1 MTLFQEQDQMSLAQ
15 CSMTAR
21 KGDIRPS
28 MTTGDYTRPYKAI
41 QGHTRPYKAIQCH
54 IRPQTAIQY
63 HNVPQKITICPHCF
77 LLNFIFTQRNIF
89 CSPEHFLFQCTFFAP
104 LHILYSLAHFFPC
117 TLVFPFGTFFT
128 HVSTKRTRRRTTTTK
143 LP

>member
-63 HNVPQKITICPHCF
+63 HNVPQKITICHHCF
-77 LLNFIFTQRNIF
+77 L
-89 CSPEHFLFQCTFFAP
+89 PKEHFLFQCTFFAP